1 MTRFIR
7 PDEYGRFAW
16 GNGVVT
22 LTFGAYSNSPVR
34 LLGLSGRGMR
44 KSGPTQRRARPIVEL
59 LDPSSGTNDNRLPL
73 TETVAGRC
81 LRFVSARV
89 DEPEAAGDGSPGAGG
104 AVLDGAG
111 TARPRCLHRL
121 EIVQFASFDDLRPT
135 GRTDD
140 ETPEPLT
147 AAETPDRPVP
157 ARGPGITV
165 TTVFEAFPGL
175 SAVRTYTKVEADR
188 PHVIEAVS
196 SLSLTLPMDAN
207 DGDAGHTRLLW
218 ADSAWAVENDWHIAP
233 LRDTALRDRSFNI
246 NPGMSSS
253 RVTQRSSSTWS
264 TGQHQPDG
272 VIEVSSAPT
281 GEPTFSVMWQI
292 EHNGPWEWE
301 IGEDG
306 PELHV
311 VCFGPENE
319 DHQWFTDLHDG
330 PFISV
335 PVSFS
340 VAAGGWQRVV
350 AEMTLQRRML
360 RREKAAEL
368 GRGVQLERTHSMV
381 VYNDYMNTLFGD
393 PRLETELPL
402 IEGAAKA
409 GADIFCIDAGW
420 YDSTDGGWWD
430 MVGEWQPSTNRFGK
444 AGLAGLA
451 RAVRNR
457 GMGLGLWLEPEVIG
471 VRSPLAASLPDD
483 AFIRRHGERVSDSGR
498 FLLDFRSQAAR
509 DHVTRTVDRLI
520 DEFDV
525 AFFKFDYNTMPGV
538 GADDGTG
545 SAGEGLLGHCRAYLD
560 WLDDLRRRHPDVMI
574 ENCASG
580 AMRADYAQLSR
591 LDLQSTSD
599 QCDPVVYAA
608 IAAGAG
614 MTILPEQQGN
624 WGYAQPEM
632 DDETAVF
639 TLASGILGRLYLSGF
654 IDRMDDAR
662 LALVRDAVALHR
674 TVLDGQRTQDLV
686 PWWPAGLPRFT
697 DDWLVSGLRP
707 GPLHGAGFGRDGRTG
722 QTDQTGWTGDGP
734 LSVDALPSYRSYPPA
749 GHDSMSVDA
758 SHGSYGYITVWRRGG
773 AASMD
778 IPLPDE
784 LQLEQVFPNPTVP
797 SHAPSA
803 RPWTID
809 HKDGIA
815 RLTVADAASPAARVF
830 RVVSRSAD
838 MSFAN
843 PSSTVSSSVN
853 ADSAFQ
859 TSVVPSTAANPETT
873 PDALGPEK
881 RAKVEQYR
889 ELNRTVAP
897 GGVVCAGSSL
907 MEFFPV
913 ERMVAEAGLDINLH
927 NRGVAGF
934 VADEL
939 LACLDECI
947 LALRPSRLIINI
959 GTNDLNDPAT
969 TNDVLVARYDRI
981 LVAVERALP
990 GIDVTM
996 LAYYPVNPDVAVD
1009 EGIRQCL
1016 AARTNERLCSANGAV
1031 RALAARHGARFVDLN
1046 APLLDDRGRL
1056 RAEYTMEGMHLN
1068 EAGYRAILPAFL
1080 DLLRG

>member
-89 DEPEAAGDGSPGAGG
+89 DEPEAAGDGAPGAGG

-175 SAVRTYTKVEADR
+175 SVVRTYTRVESDR

-207 DGDAGHTRLLW
+207 DGDAGHTRLMW
-218 ADSAWAVENDWHIAP
+218 ADSAWAVENDWHAAP
-233 LRDTALRDRSFNI
+233 LRDTALRDRNFDI

-253 RVTQRSSSTWS
+253 RVAQQSPSTWS
-264 TGQHQPDG
+264 TGRHQPDG
-272 VIEVSSAPT
+272 VLEVSSAST
-281 GEPTFSVMWQI
+281 GVPAFSVMWQI

-301 IGEDG
+301 VGEDG
-306 PELHV
+306 PGLHV

-319 DHQWFTDLHDG
+319 DHQWFTDLRDG
-330 PFISV
+330 PFVSV

-340 VAAGGWQRVV
+340 IAAGDWQRAV
-350 AEMTLQRRML
+350 AEMTLQRRAL
-360 RREKAAEL
+360 RRAKAAEL
-368 GRGVQLERTHSMV
+368 GRTTQLERTRSLI

-402 IEGAAKA
+402 IKDAAKA
-409 GADIFCIDAGW
+409 GADVFCIDAGW

-430 MVGEWQPSTNRFGK
+430 MVGEWMPSTNRFGD

-451 RAVRNR
+451 RAVRDH

-471 VRSPLAASLPDD
+471 VRSPLTSSLPDD
-483 AFIRRHGERVSDSGR
+483 AFIRRHGERVCDSGR
-498 FLLDFRSQAAR
+498 FLLDFRSQSAR
-509 DHVTRTVDRLI
+509 DHVTGTVDRLI
-520 DEFDV
+520 DEFGV
-525 AFFKFDYNTMPGV
+525 AFFKFDYNTVPGV

-545 SAGEGLLGHCRAYLD
+545 SAGAGLLGHCRAYLD

-697 DDWLVSGLRP
+697 DDWLTVGLRP
-707 GPLHGAGFGRDGRTG
+707 GPLTGPAPGRGRPQPDGGAAEASAVT
-722 QTDQTGWTGDGP
+722 
-734 LSVDALPSYRSYPPA
+734 ARSTTA
-749 GHDSMSVDA
+749 HSA
-758 SHGSYGYITVWRRGG
+758 TWGYITVWRRAGD
-773 AASMD
+773 ASMD
-778 IPLPDE
+778 VPLPDGMR
-784 LQLEQVFPNPTVP
+784 LEQVFPDPTAP
-797 SHAPSA
+797 AHAPSA
-803 RPWTID
+803 RPWTVG
-809 HKDGIA
+809 HADGVA
-815 RLTVADAASPAARVF
+815 RLTVSDAESPSARVF
-830 RVVSRSAD
+830 RVVPAGRGPAD
-838 MSFAN
+838 VHGPA
-843 PSSTVSSSVN
+843 V
-853 ADSAFQ
+853 ADRFPIPPDIA
-859 TSVVPSTAANPETT
+859 TAETAGPATAAAPGAVAATI
-873 PDALGPEK
+873 ALDPEK
-881 RAKVEQYR
+881 RAKVERYR
-889 ELNRTVAP
+889 ELNRTVEP

-913 ERMVAEAGLDINLH
+913 ERLVAEAGLDINLH

-939 LACLDECI
+939 LSCLDECV

>member
-1 MTRFIR
+1 MTTFIR

-22 LTFGAYSNSPVR
+22 LTFGTYRNGPVR

-44 KSGPTQRRARPIVEL
+44 RDGPGQRRARPIVEL
-59 LDPSSGTNDNRLPL
+59 LDPASGTNDNRLPL

-81 LRFVSARV
+81 LRFVSARA
-89 DEPEAAGDGSPGAGG
+89 DEPETAGDGAPG
-104 AVLDGAG
+104 DAG
-111 TARPRCLHRL
+111 TPQDGSGIARPRRLHRL
-121 EIVQFASFDDLRPT
+121 EIVQFASSDDLRPT
-135 GRTDD
+135 GRADD

-147 AAETPDRPVP
+147 AAETPDRPIP

-175 SAVRTYTKVEADR
+175 SAVRTYTRVEADR

-218 ADSAWAVENDWHIAP
+218 ADSAWAVENDWHAAP
-233 LRDTALRDRSFNI
+233 LRDTALRDRNFDI

-253 RVTQRSSSTWS
+253 RAAQRSSSTWS
-264 TGQHQPDG
+264 TGRHQPDG
-272 VIEVSSAPT
+272 VLEVSSASTNVPA
-281 GEPTFSVMWQI
+281 FSVMWQI

-301 IGEDG
+301 VGEDG
-306 PELHV
+306 PGLHV

-319 DHQWFTDLHDG
+319 DHQWFTDLRDG
-330 PFISV
+330 PFVSV

-340 VAAGGWQRVV
+340 VAAGDWQRAV
-350 AEMTLQRRML
+350 AEMTLQRRAL
-360 RREKAAEL
+360 RRAKAAEL
-368 GRGVQLERTHSMV
+368 GRTTQLERTRSLI

-409 GADIFCIDAGW
+409 GADVFCIDAGW

-430 MVGEWQPSTNRFGK
+430 MVGEWMPSTNRFGD

-451 RAVRNR
+451 RAVRDH

-471 VRSPLAASLPDD
+471 VRSPLASSLPDD
-483 AFIRRHGERVSDSGR
+483 AFIRRHGERVCDSGR
-498 FLLDFRSQAAR
+498 FLLDFRSQSAR
-509 DHVTRTVDRLI
+509 DHVTGTVDRLI
-520 DEFDV
+520 DEFGV
-525 AFFKFDYNTMPGV
+525 TFFKFDYNTVPGV

-545 SAGEGLLGHCRAYLD
+545 SAGAGLLSHCRAYLD

-654 IDRMDDAR
+654 IDRMNDAR

-674 TVLDGQRTQDLV
+674 AVLDGQRTQDLV

-697 DDWLVSGLRP
+697 DDWLAVGLRP
-707 GPLHGAGFGRDGRTG
+707 GPLTGPTPGRDRP
-722 QTDQTGWTGDGP
+722 QPDGGAAED
-734 LSVDALPSYRSYPPA
+734 SAVTVRSTTA
-749 GHDSMSVDA
+749 RSTA
-758 SHGSYGYITVWRRGG
+758 WGYITVWRRSGD
-773 AASMD
+773 ASMD
-778 IPLPDE
+778 VPLPDGMR
-784 LQLEQVFPNPTVP
+784 LEQVFPDPTAP
-797 SHAPSA
+797 AHAPST
-803 RPWTID
+803 RPWTVD
-809 HKDGIA
+809 HADGVA
-815 RLTVADAASPAARVF
+815 RLTVSDVESPSARVF
-830 RVVSRSAD
+830 RVVPAD
-838 MSFAN
+838 RGPAVVHD
-843 PSSTVSSSVN
+843 PAV
-853 ADSAFQ
+853 ADRFPIPPDIAAAE
-859 TSVVPSTAANPETT
+859 TTGPATAADTGIEGMSAAPAPTT
-873 PDALGPEK
+873 IALDPEK
-881 RAKVEQYR
+881 RAKIERYR
-889 ELNRTVAP
+889 ELNRTVEP

-913 ERMVAEAGLDINLH
+913 ERMAAEAGLDLNLH

-981 LVAVERALP
+981 LTAVERALP

-996 LAYYPVNPDVAVD
+996 PAYYPVNPDAAVD
-1009 EGIRQCL
+1009 EGIRRCL
-1016 AARTNERLCSANGAV
+1016 AVRTNERLRSANGAV

-1046 APLLDDRGRL
+1046 APLLDDQGLL
-1056 RAEYTMEGMHLN
+1056 RAEYTVEGMHLN